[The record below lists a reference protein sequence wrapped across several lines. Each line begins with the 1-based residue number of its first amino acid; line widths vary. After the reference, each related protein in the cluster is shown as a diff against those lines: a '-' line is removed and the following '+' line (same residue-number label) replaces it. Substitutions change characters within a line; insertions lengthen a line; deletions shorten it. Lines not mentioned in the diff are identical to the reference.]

1 MNLIKWGKDRAKNVG
16 NVASKAYDQVNVL
29 DNNRTWEQRTP
40 TNQKSAV
47 QQAGQVGAQSA
58 RGMFG
63 ATAKTANTGL
73 AALNVGNE
81 LRKTAQASVFG
92 SDKDYSN
99 AVANMMK
106 NNNRYIQQGSGVL
119 GKGSW
124 FKDKNEATNIG
135 TKDLAGRIV
144 GAGAE
149 TYLEGKS
156 LKMGGFAG
164 KKLLEEGIK
173 NGIKTQLPTIAKN
186 MAVNSL
192 QGGVAT
198 ANQGGNLKDIAKGAA
213 IGGSIGTAAD
223 IGLGIAGAGASK
235 VLTPAVNRIK
245 SVAAPKPSDIS
256 PRLRPNQVVRDT
268 QKLTAVNELR
278 QQLTVG
284 NRDATRSNAV
294 LPIIHKLKNE
304 NGIDLVTGSNADRL
318 RRTTQ
323 FLENNGEALANPRPM
338 SMLERAKAKVT
349 PLGNSGSAQV
359 GGPLIPIPKKLIDK
373 LSGDAPVGKTDPVF
387 RRRQLIEAADMASK
401 TLNEFTSPFKGEMG
415 LIPKEVMDSLDYKTL
430 SRAYQEARNNLGTF
444 NKLYSKDKNV
454 QKAFR
459 EESISRRRVASNMA
473 NPELPSR
480 SQSPLRA
487 SMSEDEFFQRF
498 NPGVRA
504 SESLDGSAS
513 LNAPASRPV
522 LPSIKTIQ
530 KGQVQTPQLRKQ
542 ITVEASQ
549 SLPNRTPRQL
559 EIKESTAPF
568 SNEQAKLVKD
578 YADML
583 RYMGEGN
590 GVTMNKATGQRISNN
605 VRTASTQGQSRVDW
619 MAEAETQ
626 LRSGKAEPEIQK
638 AFRDLEDPEFRS
650 LAQSAEGA
658 TAKGSVGD
666 KFTTDPL
673 EGVGQKIKQQSRES
687 NIPVR
692 KLTQD
697 GDVVTATNVN
707 SNIKAGEKRYSVDKD
722 TGELVPDTN
731 GATSLFTDGEGR
743 VKGFRIGN
751 ETFSAKQL
759 GDLSDV
765 NGYGSSMATMR
776 RNIERGFGKETGA
789 KVNEFLVDHQQG
801 QATRMIERHLKL
813 KQGLQQQADALGI
826 NFGGKT
832 KLAKEVSAAIQ
843 DFGEKKIDKA
853 QLVERYGKDYA
864 EKIAGADKW
873 FKAQY
878 DTLLNEMNDTLT
890 KFGYDPVPKR
900 ANYYTHFTEPGLW
913 ENFGLRMQEVKNLA
927 NPTLQD
933 SMPDASRGLISN
945 KLAGQSEFTLP
956 NKKFNKFALRRK
968 GDAHTADAF
977 KSFET
982 YLNPTLNN
990 IYMTPS
996 IARARV
1002 LTRAIAQDADI
1013 VGKDANHIIVQTKE
1027 WANRLAG
1034 KSNRFDRPFADTA
1047 GGQLYLKANNWVQ
1060 RQAGANTIVGNLST
1074 AVMQPIL
1081 LAQTAGKSGYKNTI
1095 LAAMQEMSSAHSK
1108 NAPIRQ
1114 SEFLRRR
1121 YTDLSPVTAG
1131 KVDRLADIANT
1142 PLNVVEETA
1151 ARISW
1156 NAAHNDALS
1165 QGLKGKQAIKYADVQ
1180 TEKTLAGRS
1189 IGERPELY
1197 ESKIA
1202 TPFTMYQLEVNNFM
1216 QQFGREMTKK
1226 QAAKTMVAA
1235 YALNLVLQQATGR
1248 QVGFNPIDAVIDS
1261 YKETQKE
1268 EKSGLDKAKTIA
1280 QRLGGEVV
1288 DNTPLVAPAM
1298 NLFLGDQRTKNIL
1311 GKDSNVG
1318 RFGVGSPLSAAFST
1332 TNVGGIPVPQNVI
1345 LPFGGGQLKKT
1356 YEGAQTLLNGGI
1368 DNKEG
1373 ERQVDV
1379 PRSPQNIAKGLMF
1392 GKGAIPEVGAYYDNI
1407 GRKKADQSIVPN
1419 QKSSVA
1425 GGQSLDGL
1433 TKDQQELYGALPQ
1446 DKKADYLKAFQSE
1459 NKVSRQ
1465 VEKEVKDFEKSNGTS
1480 LQRSDGK
1487 YAKVIDGKVET
1498 FDSEADYNKKQ
1509 AKKEAKKKVDAFK
1522 SSSEKMKVID
1532 GRVYQKKKNGD
1543 VFDKPVVEYE
1553 YDKSASTRKLN
1564 MDRASEAN
1572 NLDAWAKGASE
1583 EFDALEKLKTQYD
1596 PETEQDKIDGLTLKQ
1611 ENLADKLNGYLEK
1624 GYIRKGKGRGGKG
1637 KKPPIDLVLKA
1648 GTATTPLKAR
1658 KSNMSVRAPSIP
1670 SFNKVKTPR
1679 VASRPRNRSNV
1690 TSTRTRIS

>member
-144 GAGAE
+144 GAGVE
-149 TYLEGKS
+149 TFLENIS
-156 LKMGGFAG
+156 LRMGGFAG
-164 KKLLEEGIK
+164 KKLVEEGFK
-173 NGIKTQLPTIAKN
+173 KGLKTQLPTLAKN
-186 MAVNSL
+186 TAVNAL

-198 ANQGGNLKDIAKGAA
+198 ANQGGGVKDIAKGAV
-213 IGGSIGTAAD
+213 IGGTIGTAAD
-223 IGLGIAGAGASK
+223 IGLGLAGAGASK
-235 VLTPAVNRIK
+235 VLTPAVNRVK
-245 SVAAPKPSDIS
+245 SVAAPKPKDIS
-256 PRLRPNQVVRDT
+256 PRLKPNQVVKDT

-284 NRDATRSNAV
+284 NKDAARSNAI
-294 LPIIHKLKNE
+294 LPVIHKLKNE

-318 RRTTQ
+318 RRATQ
-323 FLENNGEALANPRPM
+323 FLESNGEALANPRPI
-338 SMLERAKAKVT
+338 SVLERIKTSKLMQDQTGGAKAGDIPGLRKIIEKT
-349 PLGNSGSAQV
+349 NPQV
-359 GGPLIPIPKKLIDK
+359 GDL
-373 LSGDAPVGKTDPVF
+373 LSK
-387 RRRQLIEAADMASK
+387 RRQLINDMDVSSQALTDATAK
-401 TLNEFTSPFKGEMG
+401 QRGAMG
-415 LIPKEVMDSLDYKTL
+415 IVPKEVMDGSQIKMLQ
-430 SRAYQEARNNLGTF
+430 QEYNARKYELAQF
-444 NKLYSKDKNV
+444 NKTNNPNKEL
-454 QKAFR
+454 QKAIK
-459 EESISRRRVASNMA
+459 EELIAKRTQKTQQ
-473 NPELPSR
+473 PKQDTPQLPSR

-504 SESLDGSAS
+504 SESLDGSAN
-513 LNAPASRPV
+513 LNAPVSRPV

-692 KLTQD
+692 KMTQD

-801 QATRMIERHLKL
+801 QATRMIERHLNL

-968 GDAHTADAF
+968 GDVHTADAF

-1624 GYIRKGKGRGGKG
+1624 GYIRKGKSGKGGKG
-1637 KKPPIDLVLKA
+1637 SKASIDLIMKA
-1648 GTATTPLKAR
+1648 NSPVKIPQPR
-1658 KSNMSVRAPSIP
+1658 KSSISVKAPSLP
-1670 SFNKVKTPR
+1670 SFSKVKTPR

-1690 TSTRTRIS
+1690 TSTKTRIS